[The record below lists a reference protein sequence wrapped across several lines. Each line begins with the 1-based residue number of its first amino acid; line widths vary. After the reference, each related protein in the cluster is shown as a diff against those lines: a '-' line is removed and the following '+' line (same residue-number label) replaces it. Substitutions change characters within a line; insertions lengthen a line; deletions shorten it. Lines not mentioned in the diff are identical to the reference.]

1 MSANP
6 SPDPDERSPVH
17 FDLTEANLEQ
27 YDAVLRHLRRGGHYH
42 ELTGTMLTVQ
52 ARHADDVRA
61 LLANPSGNVAL
72 TIPAYMP
79 VRAAWTNWSGQ
90 SVNRR
95 TAPRWARLA
104 GAVVDVVAVGLVLLL
119 AAEAG
124 RPGEVIGAVAAS
136 LLLVA
141 MTGLMGVTL
150 GKFIVRTRVEGPDGG
165 APGIPRALVRWAVTA
180 LPSAIAAVLFPVS
193 EGTGVA
199 VYVLGNLVVYVGVLA
214 HPEGRGL
221 HDMAAGTTVVR
232 HR

>member
-27 YDAVLRHLRRGGHYH
+27 YDAVLRHLRRCGHYH

-90 SVNRR
+90 TVNRR
-95 TAPRWARLA
+95 TAPRVARFI
-104 GAVVDVVAVGLVLLL
+104 GAIVD
-119 AAEAG
+119 
-124 RPGEVIGAVAAS
+124 GAVAGLVVRVTSDAGRTAEVGAALAVS
-136 LLLVA
+136 LGLLV
-141 MTGLMGVTL
+141 MTAFVGATP
-150 GKFIVRTRVEGPDGG
+150 GKLIVRTRVEGPDGG
-165 APGIPRALVRWAVTA
+165 TPGIVRAFIRWAITV
-180 LPSAIAAVLFPVS
+180 LPSAGAAALAPVSDGAAV
-193 EGTGVA
+193 G
-199 VYVLGNLVVYVGVLA
+199 VGVLGTLAVFIGVIA